1 MEMYDALKCPEEEI
15 SVSTTTYSPPSS
27 TLQDYEPK
35 VIIKNPQKMMEDIL
49 NSISVAD
56 VEVDSNRLDA
66 EAQQKMDFDLMMGDQ
81 PAATSDDDKKIL
93 LKLSEKK
100 ETFPKKP
107 KKKSEQLK
115 VKDDEQMQ
123 GDAPAEESPVT
134 NGESDSALITTT
146 DRQRRDANSVETT
159 TLNELSTTTELP
171 AETTNIEDLSS
182 SISSTE
188 LTTAEQITTTAIT
201 DETTTKFIVQGH
213 PLHMS
218 QAIFKEPILP
228 DVNNTHERIEIG
240 ESEDRFIPP
249 MLLVKAKLAT
259 TTTELVGNEKETTI
273 DASTDQTLIIDVT
286 DINEKSSSSA
296 PLKEEVSSEI
306 SINESQL
313 TTEISSS
320 SSENLITTIESSE
333 KPILLEKRNDPRL
346 GLKTVTTTIPVTTI
360 TQQYSTIQSSPIVTI
375 LEDLI
380 TSTDSSSSS
389 SNIDESSSHE
399 SSSVFSITTEEIVE
413 TTSIPVDTSDTPNPE
428 AETISSINKID
439 EATVEKLVALPIFTS
454 KSANEKSSQ
463 PSSTSESVVKQTTPK
478 NLPETNKS
486 TTTMRNDIN
495 AYHQSEDSSREEES
509 HERHYQEHHHYD
521 ENNFSNAENFQPYK
535 PNRHRTIA
543 KEHHHGPGFA
553 IGKILG

>member
-15 SVSTTTYSPPSS
+15 SVSTTSFSSPSS

-49 NSISVAD
+49 NSISVTD

-81 PAATSDDDKKIL
+81 PSTMNEDDKKIL

-123 GDAPAEESPVT
+123 GDAPAEETHSVT
-134 NGESDSALITTT
+134 NGENEATLITTT

-159 TLNELSTTTELP
+159 TTNVELSTITELP

-182 SISSTE
+182 SVSSTE
-188 LTTAEQITTTAIT
+188 LSTTAEQITTTAIT

-218 QAIFKEPILP
+218 QAIFKDPILP

-259 TTTELVGNEKETTI
+259 TTTELVGKDEKETTI
-273 DASTDQTLIIDVT
+273 DASTDQTLIIEVT
-286 DINEKSSSSA
+286 DTNEKSSSSA

-313 TTEISSS
+313 TTEIPSS
-320 SSENLITTIESSE
+320 SSENLITTIDSSE

-346 GLKTVTTTIPVTTI
+346 GLKTVTTNIPVTTV
-360 TQQYSTIQSSPIVTI
+360 TQQYSTIQSSPIVTT

-380 TSTDSSSSS
+380 TTTDSSSSS
-389 SNIDESSSHE
+389 SNIDESSS
-399 SSSVFSITTEEIVE
+399 VFSITTEDIVE
-413 TTSIPVDTSDTPNPE
+413 TTSISVDASETPNPE
-428 AETISSINKID
+428 AETISSIVKID
-439 EATVEKLVALPIFTS
+439 DVTVEKLIALPIFT
-454 KSANEKSSQ
+454 NEKSS
-463 PSSTSESVVKQTTPK
+463 STIESVVKQTTPK
-478 NLPETNKS
+478 NLVVTTNKS

-495 AYHQSEDSSREEES
+495 AYHQETSREDEEDS
-509 HERHYQEHHHYD
+509 HHQEHHHYD

-543 KEHHHGPGFA
+543 KQDHHHGPGFA